1 MYFLANKSI
10 YVNTERNDER
20 AIVIFKDFYKDITL
34 YNKEKGIIFRDNRTV
49 RITNDSNGQNNF
61 QNLLNERERLKKES
75 MEAEESK
82 VRKIKEEQLAKII
95 MQIEKYSIDDIKNIF
110 ELNSFLKEKK
120 EFVFSNEE
128 SAPLICIE
136 PIGPAY
142 SLNNSKLTGDKRNL
156 LSLPNIASADKGY
169 SVTFSN
175 DQAIAQIYSV
185 SEIMQYA
192 HSSLFNLCL
201 MYGNRVLT
209 QGKYETQHRELKNTI
224 ECLIE
229 RVTKKTEDKTESKTC
244 SK

>member
-1 MYFLANKSI
+1 MGRVLLPILFLVVSVGLYFTYIAKAMGEVQALKTEDAGYDQLLASAKKI
-10 YVNTERNDER
+10 RDRRAELTEQ
-20 AIVIFKDFYKDITL
+20 YKQLDA
-34 YNKEKGIIFRDNRTV
+34 G
-49 RITNDSNGQNNF
+49 G
-61 QNLLNERERLKKES
+61 LKKVQK
-75 MEAEESK
+75 MIPDHIDN
-82 VRKIKEEQLAKII
+82 VRLL
-95 MQIEKYSIDDIKNIF
+95 IDID
-110 ELNSFLKEKK
+110 
-120 EFVFSNEE
+120 
-128 SAPLICIE
+128 
-136 PIGPAY
+136 
-142 SLNNSKLTGDKRNL
+142 
-156 LSLPNIASADKGY
+156 NIASVYGLRIRDF
-169 SVTFSN
+169 TFSN